1 MAENETTTTLIDPH
15 GNVILECTNDDDSPN
30 LGLPVFKAIF
40 NSRFKESLSNRP
52 AFEKQ
57 SIPLPNDDL
66 EAFTILCNIL
76 HHRTFEVPKELA
88 IDRLEN
94 LGVICDKY
102 DCTRVFEIW
111 STMWLNPWIESH
123 PSGDLNKLL
132 LVAFMLN
139 NPYAFSRFSWEII
152 SVHVGQFMDLPG
164 VSDHPLVRCDILEEF
179 RVRKTEMMLKL
190 AKMIESPIA
199 CVLGKVRASPCSS
212 VAQFIANYLCNLQ
225 GRDLWP
231 INEMLQKGTISRAL
245 RQIDSFPDSTFNAAC
260 KYACIPCTDGIPN
273 VRQGLLDGKK
283 KFFGTKIGACL
294 DCIKTEE
301 ESLQKGEY
309 RIKHQYERK

>member
-1 MAENETTTTLIDPH
+1 
-15 GNVILECTNDDDSPN
+15 
-30 LGLPVFKAIF
+30 
-40 NSRFKESLSNRP
+40 
-52 AFEKQ
+52 
-57 SIPLPNDDL
+57 
-66 EAFTILCNIL
+66 
-76 HHRTFEVPKELA
+76 
-88 IDRLEN
+88 
-94 LGVICDKY
+94 
-102 DCTRVFEIW
+102 
-111 STMWLNPWIESH
+111 
-123 PSGDLNKLL
+123 
-132 LVAFMLN
+132 
-139 NPYAFSRFSWEII
+139 
-152 SVHVGQFMDLPG
+152 
-164 VSDHPLVRCDILEEF
+164 
-179 RVRKTEMMLKL
+179 MMLKL

-309 RIKHQYERK
+309 RIKHQYERKCKRSKSSKSSTCSKFPANRQQRSNKMSIQVTSREHITSLEHDGSCNQILEGKPKKRTFAAW